1 MAVMVSRWCRRSALP
16 VSFRLVPETEAR
28 PRVLRPSLVLAI
40 AGPLPGLA
48 TRFELIHLPIVAETA
63 LYAVAILGAAFLL
76 SWAAEVAQLDISQTL
91 AIAVLAFIAVLPEY
105 AVDLFLAFRAGQG
118 GPGGEQDRHLAIAN
132 MTGANRLLIGIG
144 WAVVV
149 LIFWAKS
156 RNRQVDLKREQ
167 RIDVGYLL
175 LATLWAFTIPL
186 RGQLWWPDLLVL
198 GTMFVAYVIR
208 AAREEVEEPD
218 LIGSAAA
225 IGALTRRAR
234 RVTVV
239 TLFLYA
245 AVVILLVAE
254 HFADGLKEIGSEF
267 GISQFFLI
275 QWVAPLASEAPE
287 MIIAIL
293 FTLRLKAQAGLGTLI
308 SSKVNQWTLLVGT
321 LWLVFGIGGGEAGAG
336 SGFLNPMS
344 MDSTQREEVLLTA
357 AQSLFAVAVISNLSI
372 SRWEAVGLLVLFS
385 GQLFFPEPAVR
396 YGFAIAYIVLAVALF
411 ALSGDTRRSL
421 VDSLKTVFSR
431 RRTAS

>member
-1 MAVMVSRWCRRSALP
+1 
-16 VSFRLVPETEAR
+16 
-28 PRVLRPSLVLAI
+28 VLRPSLVLATV
-40 AGPLPGLA
+40 GPLPGLA

-63 LYAVAILGAAFLL
+63 MYAVAILGAAFLL

-149 LIFWAKS
+149 LIFWAKT

-175 LATLWAFTIPL
+175 LATLWAFTIPI

-198 GTMFVAYVIR
+198 GSMFMAYVIR
-208 AAREEVEEPD
+208 AAKEEVEEPD

-225 IGALTRRAR
+225 IGALPQRAR

-239 TLFLYA
+239 ALFLYA
-245 AVVILLVAE
+245 AIVILLVAE

-321 LWLVFGIGGGEAGAG
+321 LWLVFGIGGGEAGPG
-336 SGFLNPMS
+336 SGFFNPMS
-344 MDSTQREEVLLTA
+344 MDSTQREEVFLTA

-372 SRWEAVGLLVLFS
+372 SRWEAIGLLVLFS
-385 GQLFFPEPAVR
+385 GQLFFPVTEVR
-396 YGFAIAYIVLAVALF
+396 YGFAITYIVLAVALYAF
-411 ALSGDTRRSL
+411 SSDTRRSL
-421 VDSLKTVFSR
+421 VSSVKTVFSR
-431 RRTAS
+431 RTAS